1 MNEERVLVTGGS
13 GFLGVYCIAALLQS
27 GFRVRTTVRSLGREA
42 EVRAMLAEAGSTP
55 GEALSFAEADLMK
68 DEGWAAAVEGCR
80 YVQHVASPLPVAMPK
95 DENELIAPAREGTL
109 RVLRAARDAG
119 VERVVLLS
127 SSAAIGEGHAAQ
139 REPFCETTWTN
150 LESKDVTAYSK
161 SKTLAERAAW
171 EFLAREGGAL
181 EMTAV
186 NPVTVFGP
194 VLGPDYSTTIL
205 LIQRLMAGAVP
216 ACPQMRFA
224 TVDVRDVA
232 DLQVR
237 AMLRPEAKGE
247 RFLAASGEPVAM
259 VEIAAMLKRQLGAAA
274 RRVPTREMPNWM
286 VHALSWV
293 NPELKAILPQLGKV
307 RSFSS
312 EKARERLGWAP
323 RGQEETIVA
332 TAQSL
337 LRLRLVR

>member
-1 MNEERVLVTGGS
+1 MLVTGGS
-13 GFLGVYCIAALLQS
+13 GFLGVYGIAALVGA
-27 GFRVRTTVRSLGREA
+27 GFRVRATVRSLGREA
-42 EVRAMLAEAGSTP
+42 EVRAMLAQAGCTP
-55 GEALSFAEADLMK
+55 GEALSFAETDLMK
-68 DEGWAAAVEGCR
+68 DEGWAAAVAGCR
-80 YVQHVASPLPVAMPK
+80 YVQHVASPFPVAAPK

-119 VERVVLLS
+119 VQRVVLTS
-127 SSAAIGEGHAAQ
+127 SFAAVGEGHAVRA
-139 REPFCETTWTN
+139 EPFEEATWTN
-150 LESKDVTAYSK
+150 LAGKDVTSYAK

-181 EMTAV
+181 ELTAV

-205 LIQRLMAGAVP
+205 LIERLMDGSVP
-216 ACPQMRFA
+216 ACPRMSFA

-232 DLQVR
+232 DLYVR

-247 RFLAASGEPVAM
+247 RFLAVSGASVAM
-259 VEIAAMLKRQLGAAA
+259 VEIAGMLRRRMGDAA

-286 VHALSWV
+286 VHVLSV
-293 NPELKAILPQLGKV
+293 FNPELKAILPQLGKAQTV
-307 RSFSS
+307 SG
-312 EKARERLGWAP
+312 EKARELLGWTP

-332 TAQSL
+332 TAES
-337 LRLRLVR
+337 LVRLGLVS